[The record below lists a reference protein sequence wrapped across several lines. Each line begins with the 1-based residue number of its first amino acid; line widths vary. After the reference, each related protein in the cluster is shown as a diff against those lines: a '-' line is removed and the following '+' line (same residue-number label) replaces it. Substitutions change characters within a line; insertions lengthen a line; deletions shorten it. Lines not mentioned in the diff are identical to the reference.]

1 MNEENFELQKGITF
15 NEILFLL
22 RANLLLM
29 VLIVLFSVVAGAVY
43 AKVRKPYYTA
53 TEQVSYS
60 ADVGTTDDT
69 RIIKNYNAMNAYIG
83 TAVDF
88 CCTGVVLECAN
99 SYYAYYL
106 NYGNKNP
113 DGLNIDE
120 FIEALR
126 SNPEEY
132 PSLTEEELKNIN
144 YFSKSNVNSKA
155 TSSNLTSNTDMTSF
169 TISVKGL
176 DKDAVREKVRILAV
190 AANYKITDYFG
201 GVTSTIIELTER
213 ADGIPVSA
221 DMSTKKVV
229 FIAVLIGV
237 VLGVAVVLIK
247 YLLDNTVKDKATL
260 ERITGSNVIAYIE
273 DVRGGNYGRTPAN

>member
-1 MNEENFELQKGITF
+1 MNEENSQLQKGITF

-22 RANLLLM
+22 RANLLLI
-29 VLIVLFSVVAGAVY
+29 VLIVIFSVVAGAVY

-53 TEQVSYS
+53 TETVSYS
-60 ADVGTTDDT
+60 ADTGITGDT
-69 RIIKNYNAMNAYIG
+69 RIMKNYNAMDAYID

-88 CCTGVVLECAN
+88 CCTGVVFECAN

-113 DGLNIDE
+113 DGLKIDA
-120 FIEALR
+120 FIEELR

-132 PSLTEEELKNIN
+132 PSLTEDELKNLD
-144 YFSKSNVNSKA
+144 YFSKSNVSSKTLSTGSA
-155 TSSNLTSNTDMTSF
+155 NTTDMISF

-176 DKDAVREKVRILAV
+176 DKNAVREKARILAV
-190 AANYKITDYFG
+190 AANYEITDYFG
-201 GVTSTIIELTER
+201 GVTSKIIELTER

-221 DMSTKKVV
+221 DMSTKKVIL
-229 FIAVLIGV
+229 IAVLIGV
-237 VLGVAVVLIK
+237 VLAVAVVLIK
-247 YLLDNTVKDKATL
+247 YLLDNTVKDRETL

-273 DVRGGNYGRTPAN
+273 DVKGGNYGRTPAN